1 MGVYDIVIEEQRQ
14 GVFQIEANS
23 LEEALEIAERQYKN
37 KEFIIGPEVSQV
49 VIREV

>member
-1 MGVYDIVIEEQRQ
+1 MIVYDIIVEEQRQ
-14 GVFQIEANS
+14 GVFQIEAKS